1 LFRFDNVTMFI
12 QPKYFFVKLA
22 KFEAHYGIDIFW
34 LPWPPPGYA
43 HGGGI
48 ATSSLYKYTMV
59 LYLNI

>member
-1 LFRFDNVTMFI
+1 MFI